1 MKINI
6 YKFFEELI
14 TKTNNQFWFSK
25 DLLKIVLYLH
35 EESILKNVSLSSKL
49 PTYEFK
55 YLQSNNSF
63 VFTTDSCFLHIAPEY
78 IELSNLNEDGSI
90 SIYQYDKTGPYTCIY
105 KYLFDKEYLEHN
117 KFGEYSYKDIDKLI
131 DSIDNNLLSP
141 EINLK
146 YELPNYS
153 KQVNIFKD
161 GEEILNYETECFEK
175 SIFNLFI
182 EAENKMQSL
191 ENFKVKHLIKEPKN
205 EK

>member
-14 TKTNNQFWFSK
+14 TKTNNQYWFSK

-49 PTYEFK
+49 PTYEFN

-63 VFTTDSCFLHIAPEY
+63 VFTTDSCFLHIAPED

-90 SIYQYDKTGPYTCIY
+90 LVYQYGGAGLYTDIH
-105 KYLFDKEYLEHN
+105 KYLFDKEYLEYN
-117 KFGEYSYKDIDKLI
+117 KFSEDSYKDIDKLI
-131 DSIDNNLLSP
+131 DSIDINLFIP
-141 EINLK
+141 EINLT
-146 YELPNYS
+146 YRLSPINGLYT
-153 KQVNIFKD
+153 IFKD
-161 GEEILNYETECFEK
+161 KEEIVTDKLTAPDKNILNLL
-175 SIFNLFI
+175 IG
-182 EAENKMQSL
+182 AENKIQSL
-191 ENFKVKHLIKEPKN
+191 ENSKVKHLIKEPKN